1 MPGRVALAAAPFDVA
16 AGHIAAGT
24 VAAQRFSATAVIGGR
39 GALTVE
45 HITRRTPL
53 RTGEG
58 PQD

>member
-1 MPGRVALAAAPFDVA
+1 VALAAAPFDVA

-24 VAAQRFSATAVIGGR
+24 VAAQRFSATAVIDGR